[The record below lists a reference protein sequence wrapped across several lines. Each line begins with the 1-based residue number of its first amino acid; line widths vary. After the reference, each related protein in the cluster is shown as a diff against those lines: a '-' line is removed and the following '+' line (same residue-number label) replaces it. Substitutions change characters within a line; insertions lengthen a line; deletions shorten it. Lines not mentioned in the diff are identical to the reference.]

1 MTGAALQEKL
11 KGKPKVRPAP
21 SCHLHSHLA
30 CVCLSLYPTP
40 YQAVLH
46 SESLRPLALT
56 LAFTYP
62 EVEAQNGVGAQG
74 FLSPYRYS
82 HRQLCAFQRHCKD
95 M

>member
-1 MTGAALQEKL
+1 M
-11 KGKPKVRPAP
+11 
-21 SCHLHSHLA
+21 
-30 CVCLSLYPTP
+30 
-40 YQAVLH
+40 
-46 SESLRPLALT
+46 PLALT